1 MAQVAAET
9 KSGGNPSMLE
19 PRWSIDCFWWLRF
32 LTFGCMIKGLSIA
45 SSLCTQFAPLPE
57 VAQIIS
63 VKNTGCKESLSY
75 VCIACTGMQWCLYGI
90 SAYLYTGNHGFL
102 VVVYANIVGACM
114 GVYYSFSFFRF
125 VSEASMQF
133 ARMKLYMTLGVSA
146 FLLQLLL
153 FFRLPHEQCLLA
165 SGCVSATLSVLVTIS
180 PLATLP
186 TVLESRSVESMPVE
200 LSVVSFVSSWLWL
213 ACGLLLNDWWILIPN
228 IVGILVGVVTCYL
241 IFGYSKEYEGSLQA
255 VLVGLFT
262 GGNEPEAAGD
272 PPPGDEAAAAPSGAE
287 ADGNENPPVV
297 PSGSEQEN
305 PPSNSDELGLQPSEN
320 DLILQA
326 AGEEVHETEEE
337 EEEHGGE
344 DEMLGKGEMAPEY
357 PPSQLA
363 RAPYWRM
370 WWSRSHSYADEEAE
384 AETFTVSRADMMT
397 YLNTQLWFN
406 EAAYGIP
413 FTIALWAIFL
423 ILLGLH
429 GEIESNYQV
438 QSAVGGALV
447 SVVGYPELGNTPAA
461 SIGTAVTGDNQL
473 QSTSA
478 APTTCHCACVPRA
491 DFSEPEACQVD
502 ALNRNYLDIKS
513 VVDGR
518 FFPEYSEGELRNQM
532 YKQKTDNMAFQ
543 DPVPFREIKDQSTL
557 WFWIQHGAFPFL
569 WQEADFAELALAREA
584 IATSTT
590 TTTTPELVVADDDGN
605 STETITTTL
614 GSNAGI
620 VAPLSIAGRPGRLYV
635 TNQLIGGVRL
645 RQKRMKMTSD
655 CDVDPGLQSFYNAE
669 CRTSDA
675 ETGNWRNVQHPCFRP
690 NSDLDGVFDCP
701 FDVGR
706 KLDSPNG
713 PLETIEYRLI
723 PFEWL
728 DGATEEVELQAAF
741 FNAEVRLY
749 SYVRLTFTFES
760 GGFMEKTHK
769 VSAISA
775 NMYPTFWYIVPDL
788 IFLSMISQLL
798 YQEGMEVIN
807 AKREGLLKFYLSDF
821 WNLVDWFS
829 ILAGF
834 LISFLWFNIV
844 LRTESVG
851 DLVAALG
858 PTPETVDEGYRKKW
872 MTIIDDLESLGSSQD
887 VQFMFLYWY
896 TLVLMLRFFKNFQGQ
911 PRLSQISSTL
921 LKSIMDMGHFLIVFS
936 VVFVNFAIGGNLM
949 FGTSSEDW
957 STIMGAI
964 NTSMMALLGNLDM
977 DQLMEVSPLTAYLWF
992 WSFMVVNW
1000 YLLLNLLVA
1009 IVFDHY
1015 YSFRDTVGETQGLGS
1030 QIVDVFHEKTWATDW
1045 YLQRKQYLKKGI
1057 IPKPDY
1063 KVFRFFDP
1071 AKFGY
1076 LFLDE
1081 QMSYEDVYD
1090 ALVEESPEG
1099 VLYGRPTILEQ
1110 KTEKRNADR
1119 AAFEESLKEENT
1131 KREEI
1136 RAGIRSRAG
1145 SKEGP
1150 GGGALDLIP
1159 LPSSVVV
1166 PDHEGGRKIRG
1177 GKAAKACSPGDAL
1190 GGPYDSP
1197 FKEGRHRAD
1206 DDDSPSP
1213 GGRADESPSPGGELG
1228 VEPRFA
1234 RHLMLR
1240 CRKHVLDETGY
1251 EEKRKQ
1257 ELTSLSIESNKML
1270 ETVVQDCETLQ
1281 KQMTVIIDGVTKSCA
1296 DLEGAIDDTHMVL
1309 ANLQVERGVLA
1320 CQGTALTATT
1330 YKDILWNKG
1339 QLVSTVPGLK
1349 QVADKKMKAALS
1361 IMGGGGFRGSP
1372 FGGGGGSPFATLTG
1386 GASSG
1391 GAGGTAGKFKAL
1403 LAPNSG

>member
-1 MAQVAAET
+1 M
-9 KSGGNPSMLE
+9 S
-19 PRWSIDCFWWLRF
+19 D
-32 LTFGCMIKGLSIA
+32 
-45 SSLCTQFAPLPE
+45 
-57 VAQIIS
+57 
-63 VKNTGCKESLSY
+63 
-75 VCIACTGMQWCLYGI
+75 
-90 SAYLYTGNHGFL
+90 
-102 VVVYANIVGACM
+102 
-114 GVYYSFSFFRF
+114 
-125 VSEASMQF
+125 
-133 ARMKLYMTLGVSA
+133 
-146 FLLQLLL
+146 
-153 FFRLPHEQCLLA
+153 
-165 SGCVSATLSVLVTIS
+165 
-180 PLATLP
+180 
-186 TVLESRSVESMPVE
+186 
-200 LSVVSFVSSWLWL
+200 
-213 ACGLLLNDWWILIPN
+213 
-228 IVGILVGVVTCYL
+228 
-241 IFGYSKEYEGSLQA
+241 
-255 VLVGLFT
+255 
-262 GGNEPEAAGD
+262 EPEAAGD

-1150 GGGALDLIP
+1150 GGAHLRSHSKGTNSRDGSRPGSRTGGMERKEGAHTKYLVVGRGQASSSSGGAWSSSAASSARSRRRENDSRRRIVGERLNFVASSSSCSPTDEEDDLRVQSNSYAAGGALDLIP

-1213 GGRADESPSPGGELG
+1213 GGRADESPSPGGVVGESSPGIESGASSPGGEEGSPGSAEKSEGGSPGPPGDTAGGTASQPVPAPGELGDVAAHDEEEEEEDEDEKDAKRKQEFLRNSKRGTLDVKRAQQIYIREQIGVADLEELG